1 MPNLSP
7 WLLIIPW
14 TFLIERAQ
22 WVFSSYKHYGRA
34 LRKFSWWIPAVP
46 STLTMGKKNNK
57 GGKGGGLPGSPSGG
71 GGGGRAGS
79 LSPRARAVPTES
91 AKIAATTRTSPTR
104 PPPTD
109 GFLKKWLVPVI
120 TLAIAV
126 GIGLGA
132 SARLDYL
139 ILRTLDVRLF
149 LAGPPSF
156 LPDPIINCSDNPACL
171 TDRPCGVL

>member
-1 MPNLSP
+1 MVANN
-7 WLLIIPW
+7 PW

-132 SARLDYL
+132 SG
-139 ILRTLDVRLF
+139 F
-149 LAGPPSF
+149 FNLAYPRCAPFFGWSSF
-156 LPDPIINCSDNPACL
+156 LPDPINIARTIPLA
-171 TDRPCGVL
+171 